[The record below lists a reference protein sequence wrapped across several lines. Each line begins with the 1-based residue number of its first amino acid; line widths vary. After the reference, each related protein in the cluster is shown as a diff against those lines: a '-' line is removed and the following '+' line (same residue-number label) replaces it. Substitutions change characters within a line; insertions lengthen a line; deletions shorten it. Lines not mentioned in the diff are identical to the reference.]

1 MGVELKESGFR
12 GTLADVQR
20 QQEETTREP
29 ARAILS
35 QQKVP
40 RLRTQGRRAYRGSQ
54 PKRAPLPMQKV
65 FSHLQRHQGHRALPD
80 AQAKGTRTHGGD
92 AFGLWLSSSGDRGGL
107 LPRRADGG
115 ALGEGGRDTL
125 PASSRARGRGRS
137 GRVGAGTSRRVAGE
151 GY

>member
-1 MGVELKESGFR
+1 
-12 GTLADVQR
+12 
-20 QQEETTREP
+20 
-29 ARAILS
+29 
-35 QQKVP
+35 
-40 RLRTQGRRAYRGSQ
+40 
-54 PKRAPLPMQKV
+54 MQKV

-151 GY
+151 GYGRGDVVGRGFGGRKPAMVGRGGERERGPRPD

>member
-54 PKRAPLPMQKV
+54 PKRASLPMQKV
-65 FSHLQRHQGHRALPD
+65 FSHLQRHQEHRALPD
-80 AQAKGTRTHGGD
+80 AQAQGTGVYGHHPPSSR
-92 AFGLWLSSSGDRGGL
+92 LSSS
-107 LPRRADGG
+107 DGRYPDQ
-115 ALGEGGRDTL
+115 EQ
-125 PASSRARGRGRS
+125 
-137 GRVGAGTSRRVAGE
+137 RVEEVFAQ
-151 GY
+151 